1 VSARHGTVWQVGAQP
16 ARVQRRRRYLPG
28 SNAHPG
34 KMLPALAR
42 EAISRFSRP
51 GELVLDPMCGI
62 GTTLVEAI
70 HLDRRALGVELE
82 SRWATLAASNLNHAR
97 DQGARGHGIA
107 LQGDA
112 RELGH
117 WLADQYAGEV
127 SLILTSPPYGPSL
140 HGQVRKSEGGVRKFD
155 YRYSHNPDNLA
166 HLSQHGGRK
175 PSFETVLGEILA
187 ACARMLHGDGRLVMT
202 VRPYRRAGRLVDLP
216 GQLEVLAARNGLDLC
231 AREAALLC
239 GLDGGAVIPRASFF
253 QINHQRKGAIPR
265 MLIIA
270 HQDVLVFRRRRTRL
284 SSRKLRCSQREP
296 KWSLPVDRRAD
307 TWVRR
312 EVTGSA

>member
-1 VSARHGTVWQVGAQP
+1 MSRVSSTVWQVGGQP
-16 ARVQRRRRYLPG
+16 ARIQRRGRYLPG

-42 EAISRFSRP
+42 EAISRYSHP

-70 HLDRRALGVELE
+70 HLNRRAVGVELE
-82 SRWATLAASNLNHAR
+82 SRWAALATANLAHAR
-97 DQGARGHGIA
+97 QQGAPGHGSA

-112 RELGH
+112 RELGQG
-117 WLADQYAGEV
+117 LADHHAGEV

-140 HGQVRKSEGGVRKFD
+140 HGQVRKGDGRVRKFD
-155 YRYSHNPDNLA
+155 DRYSHNPDNLA
-166 HLSQHGGRK
+166 HLPQRSGRR
-175 PSFETVLGEILA
+175 PSFETALGEILA
-187 ACARMLHGDGRLVMT
+187 ACARMLRADGRLVLT

-216 GQLEVLAARNGLDLC
+216 GQLEQLAASNGLDLC

-239 GLDGGAVIPRASFF
+239 GLDGDSVIPRASFF

-270 HQDVLVFRRRRTRL
+270 HEDVLVF
-284 SSRKLRCSQREP
+284 QP
-296 KWSLPVDRRAD
+296 ARATSTSGRGTPRD
-307 TWVRR
+307 
-312 EVTGSA
+312 GGGQ

>member
-1 VSARHGTVWQVGAQP
+1 MSRDHGSVWQVGAQP
-16 ARVQRRRRYLPG
+16 ARMQRRGRYLSD

-42 EAISRFSRP
+42 EAISRYTHP

-70 HLDRRALGVELE
+70 HLDRRAIGVELE
-82 SRWATLAASNLNHAR
+82 PRWAALAAANLNHAR
-97 DQGARGHGIA
+97 NQAAPGKALA

-117 WLADQYAGEV
+117 GLADDYQGEV
-127 SLILTSPPYGPSL
+127 KLILTSPPYGPSL
-140 HGQVRKSEGGVRKFD
+140 HGQVRKSDDGVRKFD
-155 YRYSHNPDNLA
+155 YRYSQNPDNLA
-166 HLSQHGGRK
+166 HLPQTSARK
-175 PSFETVLGEILA
+175 PGFDQVLGEILA
-187 ACARMLHGDGRLVMT
+187 ACRRMLHPDGRLVMT

-216 GQLEVLAARNGLDLC
+216 GQLEQLAAHNGLSLC
-231 AREAALLC
+231 ARHAALLC
-239 GLDGGAVIPRASFF
+239 GLDGERVIPRASFF

-270 HQDVLVFRRRRTRL
+270 HEDVLVFKPATCTRR
-284 SSRKLRCSQREP
+284 
-296 KWSLPVDRRAD
+296 
-307 TWVRR
+307 
-312 EVTGSA
+312 GGNG